1 MDFHLSDEQVLLR
14 DSATRYIQEQCAFDR
29 WLRWKLEGRQP
40 AWDLWPAFA
49 DMGWLSLPFASADG
63 GLDGGPLETMLLVEA
78 LGRGLVAEPYV
89 QSVVQAGEV
98 LKRSEPGAQRTS
110 RIQALAQGRLRIA
123 MACDEQASRYER
135 DLVRCTAEPAGPG
148 WRLNGHKAVVLAA
161 PVADAFIVSAGTP
174 AGHTLFW
181 VDAGTAGLK
190 RKDYPLVDG
199 GLGSDLLLEQ
209 VLVADDARLC
219 AAGRAA
225 DLLGPAT
232 DATLAAIGA
241 EALGLTDL
249 LLAQTLAYT
258 QERRQFGQSLSQFQ
272 ALRHRMVDMFMQVE
286 QLRSTVILATVRLKE
301 QHADLP
307 RSLSALKVQV
317 GKVGRFVSQQAVQLH
332 GGMGMTDEIVV
343 GHAFKRLLSL
353 DAQLGNVDH
362 HLTRF
367 AALSA

>member
-1 MDFHLSDEQVLLR
+1 MDFDLSDEQRLLQ
-14 DSATRYIQEQCAFDR
+14 DSANRYVQQQCGFDQ
-29 WLRWKLEGRQP
+29 WLRRKHEGQQP
-40 AWDLWPAFA
+40 GRMLWPAFA
-49 DMGWLSLPFASADG
+49 DMGWLALPFSAVDG
-63 GLDGGPLETMLLVEA
+63 GLDGGPLETMLLMEA
-78 LGRGLVAEPYV
+78 LGRGLVAEPYL
-89 QSVVQAGEV
+89 QGVVQAGEV
-98 LKRSEPGAQRTS
+98 LKRCETGPARSA
-110 RIQALAQGRLRIA
+110 RIEAVAQGRLHVA
-123 MACDEQASRYER
+123 MACDERPSRYDR
-135 DLVRCTAEPAGPG
+135 RLVQTTAEPIRDG
-148 WRLNGHKAVVLAA
+148 WRLRGDKTVVLGAA
-161 PVADAFIVSAGTP
+161 AADAFIVSARTS

-181 VDAGTAGLK
+181 VDASAPGLS

-199 GLGSDLLLEQ
+199 GQGADLRLEQ
-209 VLVADDARLC
+209 VMVGDDCRLGRLGGADE
-219 AAGRAA
+219 
-225 DLLGPAT
+225 LLGPAT
-232 DATLAAIGA
+232 DAALAAMGA
-241 EALGLTDL
+241 EAVGLVDL

-258 QERRQFGQSLSQFQ
+258 QQRRQFGQHLSQFQ

-286 QLRSTVILATVRLKE
+286 QLRSIVILATVRLAE